1 MLFCFGETAEQQRSD
16 VTAGNSLASPATQ
29 DAVAEKQH
37 YEQTVQK
44 AADRV
49 QKYRERLASVAAG
62 VKPGGMGY
70 LFTEKH

>member
-29 DAVAEKQH
+29 DAEKQH
-37 YEQTVQK
+37 YEQTGQK